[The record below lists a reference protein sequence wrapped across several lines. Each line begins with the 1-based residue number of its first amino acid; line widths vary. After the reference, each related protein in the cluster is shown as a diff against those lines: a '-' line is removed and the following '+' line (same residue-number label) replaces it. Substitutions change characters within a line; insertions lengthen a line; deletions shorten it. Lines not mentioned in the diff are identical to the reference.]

1 MMNAT
6 RLINVSNRLPIVI
19 DKDGEDLKLQR
30 ASGGLATAVEAMWK
44 GRAGIWVGWSGID
57 DDPRLPEV
65 LAQASRERQYQ
76 MRSVS
81 LTAEEISKFYN
92 GFANE
97 IIWPLFHDLP
107 SPCNFDPSYWEAY
120 QHVNGKFAQAVADLA
135 DPKDVVWVHDYHLM
149 LVAKQARQLNV
160 KSRMGFFLHIPFPA
174 PDVFEKLPWREA
186 VLRGLLAFDL
196 VGFQTDR
203 DRNNF

>member
-65 LAQASRERQYQ
+65 LRRHRANASTRCA
-76 MRSVS
+76 VS
-81 LTAEEISKFYN
+81 
-92 GFANE
+92 
-97 IIWPLFHDLP
+97 
-107 SPCNFDPSYWEAY
+107 
-120 QHVNGKFAQAVADLA
+120 
-135 DPKDVVWVHDYHLM
+135 
-149 LVAKQARQLNV
+149 R
-160 KSRMGFFLHIPFPA
+160 
-174 PDVFEKLPWREA
+174 
-186 VLRGLLAFDL
+186 
-196 VGFQTDR
+196 
-203 DRNNF
+203 